1 MPKDI
6 IKTRANFYII
16 EKQQFFIFDSPS
28 ACCRVIIFTKHWRIS
43 S

>member
-1 MPKDI
+1 MPKET
-6 IKTRANFYII
+6 IKTRANFYFI
-16 EKQQFFIFDSPS
+16 EKQQLFIFDSLR